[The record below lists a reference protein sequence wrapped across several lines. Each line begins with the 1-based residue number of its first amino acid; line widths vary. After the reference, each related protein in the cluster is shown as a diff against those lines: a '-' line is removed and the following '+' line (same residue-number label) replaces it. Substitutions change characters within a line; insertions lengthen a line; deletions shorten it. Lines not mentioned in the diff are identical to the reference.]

1 MKKIFVWF
9 AGFFQDRDNSA
20 SSKRA
25 TLYIA
30 LFFLWMIIKGNL
42 DGEKVDQEVL
52 LVVGAIILWC
62 VGAITGEFVSKY
74 LNKNG
79 EKETK

>member
-1 MKKIFVWF
+1 MKALRWF
-9 AGFFQDRDNSA
+9 LGFFQDHDDSA

-25 TLYIA
+25 TLYIS
-30 LFFLWMIIKGNL
+30 LYFLWMIIKGNL
-42 DGEKVDQEVL
+42 EGRKVDQEVL